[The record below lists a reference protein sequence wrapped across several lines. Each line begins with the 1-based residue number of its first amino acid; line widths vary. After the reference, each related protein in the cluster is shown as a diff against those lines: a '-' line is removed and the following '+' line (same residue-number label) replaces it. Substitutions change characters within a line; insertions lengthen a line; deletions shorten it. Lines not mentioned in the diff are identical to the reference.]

1 MSTEQ
6 KIQKALDAIDT
17 ISLRH
22 IHSDLLK
29 SYKSWTLLQV
39 KTRKIFK
46 DEYIL
51 TYIYIYMYI
60 YIYYIYIY
68 VNILTH
74 SFSLVQ

>member
-51 TYIYIYMYI
+51 TYIYM
-60 YIYYIYIY
+60 
-68 VNILTH
+68 
-74 SFSLVQ
+74 